1 VCVPLFGDTVS
12 RPRLVMVVDHEDM
25 PFGTRRNF
33 WDVLALV
40 SFLSTKRF
48 VEASELFPAWTD
60 AEGCAE
66 FQL

>member
-1 VCVPLFGDTVS
+1 MPLFGDTVS

-33 WDVLALV
+33 W
-40 SFLSTKRF
+40 
-48 VEASELFPAWTD
+48 ASELYLAWTD
-60 AEGCAE
+60 AEGRAE